1 MKIEE
6 LQTLVNELGKA
17 YNHVVEGIQAHV
29 TADITADEALG
40 VIGMKTG
47 AEMTAAFML
56 HTLLHCYGQQADM
69 ELGDS
74 IYHLGGDKLTSE
86 PVKPAGKEGGNEV
99 DG

>member
-1 MKIEE
+1 MNMQE

-17 YNHVVEGIQAHV
+17 YNHVVKEIQAHV
-29 TADITADEALG
+29 TDDISADEAISI
-40 VIGMKTG
+40 IGMKTG

-74 IYHLGGDKLTSE
+74 IYHLGGDELTSE
-86 PVKPAGKEGGNEV
+86 PVKPSGKEGGQ
-99 DG
+99 